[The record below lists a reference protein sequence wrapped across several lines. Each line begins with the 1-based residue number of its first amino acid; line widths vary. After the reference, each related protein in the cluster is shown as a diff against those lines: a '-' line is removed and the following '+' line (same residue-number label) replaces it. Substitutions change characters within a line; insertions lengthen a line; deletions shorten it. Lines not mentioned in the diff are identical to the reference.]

1 MVKDAPEVPK
11 FGLSVEE
18 CLFRHAFYSVREWR
32 ATYDSKVFE
41 IEVEN
46 SKAIRVDSKCDE
58 DLANQWELEVGA

>member
-18 CLFRHAFYSVREWR
+18 CLFRHVFYSVREWR